1 MSSYTQ
7 GRGERYIPTLKQQL
21 QLHFYNNCDITV
33 INSSNVSC
41 VLMLDGSVIALFDS
55 LRVKNEAEPW
65 DRKDN

>member
-7 GRGERYIPTLKQQL
+7 GLGERYIPTLKQQL
-21 QLHFYNNCDITV
+21 QLRSYNNCDISV
-33 INSSNVSC
+33 INSSNVSY
-41 VLMLDGSVIALFDS
+41 DGSVIALFDS